1 MLDTTP
7 TSHQAPLEHSQTRYI
22 RGWLGL
28 SDRSAV
34 VALIVCVL
42 AITALPYLYAYSSSP
57 PNRHF
62 VGVLLNVPDS
72 MQYLSWMRDH
82 RTAWLVSDRMTPEP
96 NEPALFNLLW
106 LIMGRLG
113 VATGWSIPVLFQGLR
128 LFAGTILLLV
138 LYGVCNLFTRSR
150 AERWTAY
157 LVSVAGAGLGWIWVI
172 EKYARGLTDL
182 RYPLDVYVAEPNT
195 LLTIMAFPHFA
206 VASALI
212 MAIFVC
218 CILALGDNTLRYAS
232 IAAALGLV
240 LTLQHAYDLVII
252 SFVPAGALGLML
264 LRDRRI
270 PWRGVATLLLIICLA
285 APPAI
290 YFTVLTTQSALWRKV
305 LAQFANAG
313 VFTPSPPRLLIV
325 MGVPL
330 ILVTMAIIWDLTRL
344 SKRARNRDQVP
355 ARPAAYLA
363 LTNSDLFLWSWFGI
377 GLLLLY
383 IPTDFQIHMF
393 NSWQVPVALLAA
405 RFLHRRIIPVLAAQR
420 SRLARL
426 APILL
431 ILAVLPTSGY
441 LLAWRF
447 IDLGRHRAPYYI
459 SQGEDAALTWLDQHT
474 GKDAVVLSGLNLGQ
488 KVPARSDARA
498 FVSHWAQTVDYFGK
512 QEQVRMFFTSTTSD
526 QARMALLQQF
536 KVTYILYGEEE
547 QSLGS
552 FDISH
557 STLLEPVFS
566 SAEVTVYRVR

>member
-1 MLDTTP
+1 M
-7 TSHQAPLEHSQTRYI
+7 S
-22 RGWLGL
+22 
-28 SDRSAV
+28 
-34 VALIVCVL
+34 VL
-42 AITALPYLYAYSSSP
+42 AITALPYLFAYRSSP
-57 PNRHF
+57 ADRRF

-106 LIMGRLG
+106 LVVGRLG

-128 LFAGTILLLV
+128 LFAGAILLLV
-138 LYGVCNLFTRSR
+138 LYGICDLFTRSR
-150 AERWTAY
+150 AERWIAY
-157 LVSVAGAGLGWIWVI
+157 LVSVVGAGLGWVWVI

-182 RYPLDVYVAEPNT
+182 RHPLDVYMAEPNT

-212 MAIFVC
+212 MAIFAC
-218 CILALGDNTLRYAS
+218 FIRALHGNTWRYAS
-232 IAAALGLV
+232 AAAALGLI

-252 SFVPAGALGLML
+252 SLVPAGALGLML

-270 PWRGVATLLLIICLA
+270 PWRGVATLILIVCLA

-290 YFTVLTTQSALWRKV
+290 YFTLLTTQSALWHNV

-313 VFTPSPPRLLIV
+313 VFTPPPPRLLIV
-325 MGVPL
+325 MGIPL
-330 ILVTMAIIWDLTRL
+330 ILVTAVMLWDLMRL
-344 SKRARNRDQVP
+344 PKWAWNPERVHAQP
-355 ARPAAYLA
+355 TLYLA
-363 LTNSDLFLWSWFGI
+363 LSDSDVFLWSWFGI
-377 GLLLLY
+377 GLFLLY

-393 NSWQVPVALLAA
+393 NSWQVPIALLGA
-405 RFLHRRIIPVLAAQR
+405 RILYRRVIPLLTARR
-420 SRLARL
+420 SQLARL

-431 ILAVLPTSGY
+431 VLAVLPTNGY

-474 GKDAVVLSGLNLGQ
+474 EKNAVVLSGLNLGQ

-498 FVSHWAQTVDYFGK
+498 FLSHWAQTVDYFRK
-512 QEQVRMFFTSTTSD
+512 QEQVRAFFTGATSD
-526 QARMALLQQF
+526 QARQALLQQF
-536 KVTYILYGEEE
+536 KVTYVLYGEEE
-547 QSLGS
+547 QALGD

-557 STLLEPVFS
+557 SRLLEPVFS